1 MRAWPVEHPMRV
13 SKDWYDN
20 YLARRSAAPPAAAR
34 GAPVDRASSE
44 AQGPK
49 PQPASGDESVGETE
63 GKAENPGRRFISIES
78 RRRRLIDPR
87 ANLWGGTKY
96 LEDACVYAG
105 ALSGD
110 TEKLSEGIVTQTK
123 VGSEEEEVT
132 IIRVWKLD

>member
-1 MRAWPVEHPMRV
+1 MKV
-13 SKDWYDN
+13 SHEWYTN
-20 YLARRSAAPPAAAR
+20 YLARQASAAAR
-34 GAPVDRASSE
+34 RTPVDRTAGE
-44 AQGPK
+44 TQGSQS
-49 PQPASGDESVGETE
+49 QPASGDEPVGKAE
-63 GKAENPGRRFISIES
+63 GKAENPGRCFISIES

-132 IIRVWKLD
+132 IIRVWKLG